1 MFMLLFAINTLLI
14 CSKVAN
20 GAYTDHISNINSEVS
35 RSEDALHN
43 YNELDILNLFKDDSV
58 AFSDESVPEF
68 QQEQSASY
76 EANKVRK
83 HDIIGELIDDK
94 SEIYKPSTKLNDY
107 IDSEYSESRTTEKS
121 RKIQNPFSIKKIL
134 AEYKKDEIKLINEFH
149 LAFALLIRKGL
160 KKYFFRKYKP
170 SNIRLM
176 FAKKYSQL
184 FGGSTSSALLK
195 LRDFERK
202 LSLKHSAARK
212 LFSSQLKILEFAL
225 KSYKA
230 NIHLAEK
237 WRNQPTYVNEPIL
250 VINKVSY
257 DKIRSL
263 CKKKKGID
271 IILITASPENIPK
284 KFGTP
289 DINESY
295 LNIPK
300 LSNIIQSI
308 QNSFNGIDDEITPT
322 FGTTECKWRHSR
334 SKSKS
339 IRSRL
344 LCFHKKKSQFFHMH
358 FYDVKNVFI
367 FSKLIKSTLRHK
379 PNIDTLPTRPLF
391 LIPVLLGIPEINQK
405 GTIIGLN
412 SIKIRKNSKK
422 NKKRKSKKKR
432 RK

>member
-1 MFMLLFAINTLLI
+1 MLRLLLAINTLLI

-20 GAYTDHISNINSEVS
+20 GAYSDHISNINSEVS
-35 RSEDALHN
+35 SNEDILHSN
-43 YNELDILNLFKDDSV
+43 SELDILNLFKDDFA

-76 EANKVRK
+76 EADKARK
-83 HDIIGELIDDK
+83 HSIIDKLIDDE
-94 SEIYKPSTKLNDY
+94 SEIDQLSTKINDY
-107 IDSEYSESRTTEKS
+107 IDSEYSESRTTDKS
-121 RKIQNPFSIKKIL
+121 RKIQKPFSIKKIL

-170 SNIRLM
+170 SNIRMM

-300 LSNIIQSI
+300 LSNLIQSI
-308 QNSFNGIDDEITPT
+308 QNSFNGIDDEITPA
-322 FGTTECKWRHSR
+322 FGTTECKWRNS

-344 LCFHKKKSQFFHMH
+344 LCFHKKKTQFFHMH
-358 FYDVKNVFI
+358 FYDVKNVTI
-367 FSKLIKSTLRHK
+367 FSKLIRSTLRHK
-379 PNIDTLPTRPLF
+379 PNIETLPTRPLF

-412 SIKIRKNSKK
+412 SIKIRKNSRK